1 MNERKYY
8 LDNIRWMT
16 VVLVIIY
23 HIIYLFNSSGVISNI
38 NVKGIPEA
46 DAFLVFVY
54 PWFMCLLFVVAGISS
69 KYSLEKRSNKEYIKD
84 RAKKILLPTIV
95 GIFAYGWIAGMITN
109 YYNDI
114 FVGNGNA
121 IPGFVKYIVYSL
133 IGVGPLWF
141 GHVLFIA
148 ALVLVL
154 IRKIDRKDKIGNCA
168 KKIKPIMLVVFT
180 LLVWGSA
187 NILNTPL
194 VEIYRFGI
202 YIFMFLLGYYIFS
215 NEELIEKLSKYSIP
229 LIIVSILCGI
239 AYTIKYY
246 GKNYAE
252 MSVLKNIFTNI
263 YLWVM
268 IIAILGFS
276 KKYLNFSNK
285 FTNYMT
291 KNNFA
296 FYVLH
301 YSVVV
306 VLGFVVVN
314 YLNLPFILN
323 YILILIGT
331 IVILPLLTK
340 VISSI
345 PVINTVILGVKKK
358 EN

>member
-54 PWFMCLLFVVAGISS
+54 PWFMCLLFVIAGISS
-69 KYSLEKRSNKEYIKD
+69 KYSLEKRSNKEYIKN
-84 RAKKILLPTIV
+84 RANRILLPTIV

-114 FVGNGNA
+114 FAGNGDV
-121 IPGFVKYIVYSL
+121 IPGFIKYIVYSL

-154 IRKIDRKDKIGNCA
+154 IRKIDKKDKIGNCA
-168 KKIKPIMLVVFT
+168 KKIKPIMLVIMT

-285 FTNYMT
+285 FINYMT

-296 FYVLH
+296 FYALH